1 MSSPSE
7 GFGHVLY
14 LQGPVH
20 PCRDMSVA
28 DRDLLGCFQK
38 RREDECR
45 RGGWVCAGASDASG
59 PGATAS
65 NYLP

>member
-1 MSSPSE
+1 MSRN
-7 GFGHVLY
+7 

-38 RREDECR
+38 REEGEDGSVLEHQMPVGLEPLLQTICHEEQ
-45 RGGWVCAGASDASG
+45 
-59 PGATAS
+59 T
-65 NYLP
+65 NL